1 MAQLAKVALII
12 IQKVGLL
19 FLFQN
24 FKFNY
29 LLKLFILL
37 DLEFLTPYHSTSFNK
52 LTSAK
57 NYVEFFSFN
66 KKYIVYFLPLGVRG
80 NGQESK
86 QSIS

>member
-1 MAQLAKVALII
+1 MAQLAKVAVII

-24 FKFNY
+24 LQFNY
-29 LLKLFILL
+29 LLKQFILL

-52 LTSAK
+52 LTSDK

-66 KKYIVYFLPLGVRG
+66 KKYIIYFIFGC
-80 NGQESK
+80 SW
-86 QSIS
+86 